1 MYNYDNI
8 RKRYALKYLYYLNSS
23 FNNIDSLDVIK
34 ASLSNTLLINNN
46 IILNESI
53 NDSNDNIINS
63 HNDLK
68 YNVIPQINNE
78 INK

>member
-46 IILNESI
+46 IVLNESI

-68 YNVIPQINNE
+68 YNVISQINNE